1 LALDGRWQPKRFFR
15 AADPLLATGF
25 LATAFAAGLLQFVM
39 LGLLGLGLFVV
50 ALGFFLIAG
59 VVARGDMR
67 LSWGR
72 QIAGFAMFVIG
83 ILALMFSAERG
94 TTLAFDDVMTVR
106 TGLAGPSSLQWIF
119 LALVSVL
126 AAATIASAILL
137 KAGWSRSRCF
147 FGGAAALAVSPSAI
161 VIFWILK
168 FTGQPLN
175 S

>member
-1 LALDGRWQPKRFFR
+1 
-15 AADPLLATGF
+15 
-25 LATAFAAGLLQFVM
+25 
-39 LGLLGLGLFVV
+39 
-50 ALGFFLIAG
+50 
-59 VVARGDMR
+59 
-67 LSWGR
+67 
-72 QIAGFAMFVIG
+72 MFVIG

-168 FTGQPLN
+168 FTGQPL
-175 S
+175 SA